1 MSDIFFERSKNYEIK
16 DNKEVKVTKYKN
28 GEIEVIG
35 AKVKNNNL
43 QTYKKINK
51 DEYVNTITGEIKQYN
66 TSEYKTK
73 ESIKRAMNKL
83 RKILKNNFFGEKN
96 ELYITLTCEENITN
110 YDIVHKKAE
119 SIFNTIKKEYGVEYV
134 YVMEQQERECWHIHA
149 MIKGTENKT
158 LYINN
163 EDICKMWELGYTKTE
178 RIKTEQDCENIIEY
192 ITKTEEQKGKVPS
205 GKKAYYKSRGIKK
218 AKTEIMEYKEFK
230 EEIGETATKE
240 STTALH
246 IRSTHTGNIVNTHIK
261 ETWREDK
268 HNERD

>member
-16 DNKEVKVTKYKN
+16 DNKDVKVTKYKN
-28 GEIEVIG
+28 GEIEVTG

-51 DEYVNTITGEIKQYN
+51 DEYVNIITGEIKKYN

-134 YVMEQQERECWHIHA
+134 YVMEQQERESWHIHA
-149 MIKGTENKT
+149 LIKGTENKT

-192 ITKTEEQKGKVPS
+192 ITKIGKQKSKIERS
-205 GKKAYYKSRGIKK
+205 KKAYYKSRGIKK